1 MNDPAMPLRVAILP
15 VTPFQQNCTILW
27 CVETRKAVIIDPGG
41 DVEDILGAIE
51 ELKNAPQA
59 KIEVEKIWLTHG
71 HIDHVGGVAELKE
84 KLGGIPV
91 EGPHKADEFLMQGVE
106 KQAASMGVEG
116 VRNAT
121 SDRWLEE
128 GQEVTIGKLTF
139 QLFHCPGHSPGSMVF
154 YNKAAKFAV
163 VGDVLFQNSIGRTDF
178 PYGDHDALISGIKT
192 KLLPLGDDVN
202 FICGHGSPSSFGR
215 ERTLNPFLQD

>member
-1 MNDPAMPLRVAILP
+1 MNDPAMPLRIAILP

-27 CVETRKAVIIDPGG
+27 CVETRKAVVIDPGG
-41 DVEDILGAIE
+41 DVEEILAAIE
-51 ELKNAPQA
+51 ELKAAPQA
-59 KIEVEKIWLTHG
+59 RIEVEKIWLTHG
-71 HIDHVGGVAELKE
+71 HIDHVGGAAELKE

-91 EGPHKADEFLMQGVE
+91 EGPHKADEFLMQAVE

-116 VRNAT
+116 LRNAT
-121 SDRWLEE
+121 SDRWLQE
-128 GQEVTIGKLTF
+128 GQELTLGKLTF

-154 YNKAAKFAV
+154 YNKAARFAV

-202 FICGHGSPSSFGR
+202 FICGHGAPSSFGR
-215 ERTLNPFLQD
+215 ERKLNPFLQD